1 MFNKLL
7 SIAIN
12 KNQSTENH
20 FKMNF
25 NDQSTQ
31 PLADTQRNHEKKKNA
46 LPFSTLISG
55 HDNGR
60 HQYFYRSRPSKPST
74 HSSHFLSIVP

>member
-7 SIAIN
+7 SIVIN

-25 NDQSTQ
+25 NASDQSTQ
-31 PLADTQRNHEKKKNA
+31 PGTQRNHEKKTT
-46 LPFSTLISG
+46 LPFSTLVSG

-60 HQYFYRSRPSKPST
+60 YQYFYRSRPSKPST
-74 HSSHFLSIVP
+74 HSSHFLFIVP